1 MLTKSKELQQ
11 GGHFKAVSMTGIQ
24 RDVLKVKNADH
35 PFTDDKNSA
44 LREETV
50 SEDATPNLSLR
61 QQN

>member
-1 MLTKSKELQQ
+1 
-11 GGHFKAVSMTGIQ
+11 MTGIQ